1 MPDTPLS
8 PTPPTIPPDQMRLQA
23 LKRSIIFLLGV
34 VLLVG
39 GLFYWLQMRE
49 TTQVAARKEQ
59 TKAHV
64 ILKPS
69 EESQD
74 WRLKEGIRV
83 EELATIIDKQ
93 RRQMTDLESQVE
105 AMKTLMKKQDKGQT
119 KLDMGETS
127 PRSRQQAVPPL
138 PPLSQILPQPDPKQR
153 PPTRTPALSPRP
165 QSTEEPADTQ
175 GDARALTPSTPT
187 SPAPPPR
194 SGPQPPTLA
203 KSSPTSSTPSTP
215 PSPTSQRQDQGQG
228 FLRTITPRAQ
238 RRDTVK
244 PLQSM
249 GWLPSGSFVRAQ
261 LLSGI
266 DAGTG
271 TGSNLPLPVL
281 MRLTDLGILPNR
293 FQMDITEC
301 FVIGAAWGDLPSE
314 RVYIRTETLSC
325 LHKAGN
331 IVTIDGDLKAQAIG
345 EDGKLGLHGRVVT
358 KQGAILANSM
368 MAGFISG
375 LSQAFK
381 PRISYAPLTLTGNST
396 DNRSFE
402 LPPLQDSLTAAGVS
416 GVGRTTELIAGF
428 YLKQAQSLFP
438 VIEIDSARHVDL
450 VILKGMPLKFNVQ
463 RTAAGTIAQDT
474 ID

>member
-1 MPDTPLS
+1 
-8 PTPPTIPPDQMRLQA
+8 
-23 LKRSIIFLLGV
+23 
-34 VLLVG
+34 
-39 GLFYWLQMRE
+39 
-49 TTQVAARKEQ
+49 
-59 TKAHV
+59 
-64 ILKPS
+64 
-69 EESQD
+69 
-74 WRLKEGIRV
+74 
-83 EELATIIDKQ
+83 
-93 RRQMTDLESQVE
+93 
-105 AMKTLMKKQDKGQT
+105 
-119 KLDMGETS
+119 
-127 PRSRQQAVPPL
+127 
-138 PPLSQILPQPDPKQR
+138 
-153 PPTRTPALSPRP
+153 
-165 QSTEEPADTQ
+165 
-175 GDARALTPSTPT
+175 
-187 SPAPPPR
+187 
-194 SGPQPPTLA
+194 
-203 KSSPTSSTPSTP
+203 
-215 PSPTSQRQDQGQG
+215 
-228 FLRTITPRAQ
+228 
-238 RRDTVK
+238 
-244 PLQSM
+244 
-249 GWLPSGSFVRAQ
+249 
-261 LLSGI
+261 
-266 DAGTG
+266 
-271 TGSNLPLPVL
+271 

-331 IVTIDGDLKAQAIG
+331 IVTIDGDMKAQAIG